1 MIARLLQGFAIAFAL
16 ATANATPAPEAV
28 LSGKPHTAS
37 GPDATTHQRVGR
49 GAKGDVTPGTM
60 QVAQAPLDDQIQVL
74 RRQLEAAPQ
83 SADAHFNLGV
93 ALRRAGKLDDAIA
106 EYRKAISLNSR
117 DSRYRNMLGAALRAA
132 GKPEEAIEQLRSAIA
147 LDPENATAH
156 SNLGNLLSDQ
166 GKFAAAVAEY
176 HAGLKTNPQNAYIVL
191 RLHLARVSAGEDDRA
206 ELTDNAAALGGAG
219 WPSPLVAHYLGTLS
233 ADAVRRSAASSTD
246 TTERAQQCEANYY
259 IGSLALREGRPV
271 EARPSLEAAANDC
284 PADFVEAVGA
294 KIELEHL
301 PPR

>member
-1 MIARLLQGFAIAFAL
+1 MIVGMLKGLAMTFAL
-16 ATANATPAPEAV
+16 AASNPTFAPEAFIM
-28 LSGKPHTAS
+28 SS
-37 GPDATTHQRVGR
+37 
-49 GAKGDVTPGTM
+49 PGTPSGYGTTDEPGSRRAS
-60 QVAQAPLDDQIQVL
+60 QAKTAQAAQDPLDDQIQAL
-74 RRQLEAAPQ
+74 RKMLESAPQ

-93 ALRRAGKLDDAIA
+93 ALRRAGKLDDAIV
-106 EYRKAISLNSR
+106 EYRQAISLNSR

-132 GKPEEAIEQLRSAIA
+132 GKTEEAIAELRSAIA

-156 SNLGNLLSDQ
+156 SNLGNLFADQ
-166 GKFAAAVAEY
+166 GKFAAAIAEY
-176 HAGLKTNPQNAYIVL
+176 QAGLQINRQNAYIVL

-206 ELTDNAAALGGAG
+206 ELTGNATALGWVG

-233 ADAVRRSAASSTD
+233 PDAVRRSA
-246 TTERAQQCEANYY
+246 TEPPQQCEANYY
-259 IGSLALREGRPV
+259 IGSLALREGRPS
-271 EARPSLEAAANDC
+271 EARQSLEAAANDC